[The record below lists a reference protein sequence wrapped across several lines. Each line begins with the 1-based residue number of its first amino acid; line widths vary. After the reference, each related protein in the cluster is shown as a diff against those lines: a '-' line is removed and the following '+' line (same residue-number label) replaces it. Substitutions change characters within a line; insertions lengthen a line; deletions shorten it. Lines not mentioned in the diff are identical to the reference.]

1 MCSFSG
7 QGFGQ
12 ILYTNVEAYHFCSSC
27 YPTTHFPI
35 TQSTSNIVL
44 CHSRPPKL
52 HVVLAGPLTQGH
64 ELSNLTHY
72 TLSFKGS
79 FCLFGV
85 PHPCLQIVCVCVP
98 DFIIFTSK
106 KVHLMKLVSAIPKS
120 SEAGTSQC
128 SLKRHFNFVGV
139 FICIGN
145 AYLRF

>member
-12 ILYTNVEAYHFCSSC
+12 ILYTDVESYHFCSSC
-27 YPTTHFPI
+27 YPTTHFP

-72 TLSFKGS
+72 TLSFKGRLPFS

-85 PHPCLQIVCVCVP
+85 PHPCLQIVCVCSRFYHFYLQEGSSDEASLCHSQKLRSWNLPVL
-98 DFIIFTSK
+98 FK
-106 KVHLMKLVSAIPKS
+106 KAFLFCRCFHL
-120 SEAGTSQC
+120 
-128 SLKRHFNFVGV
+128 
-139 FICIGN
+139 
-145 AYLRF
+145 